1 MSAAQTA
8 VRTRRLYAFRG
19 LLTALAAAL
28 VLGGAVAAGAGAD
41 AGQRGAVVTA
51 ASGDSLIWG

>member
-8 VRTRRLYAFRG
+8 VRTRRPSAFRG

-28 VLGGAVAAGAGAD
+28 VLGGAVAAGTD
-41 AGQRGAVVTA
+41 AGQRGAVGTA